1 MGVQYTH
8 TIIHLGRTHT
18 KFRLGHYQALEFDGL
33 FRRRPKV
40 QMRIDSFA
48 HPKLRSKFYVM
59 YEMD

>member
-33 FRRRPKV
+33 LRCWSIV
-40 QMRIDSFA
+40 QMQIDV
-48 HPKLRSKFYVM
+48 HLQIRS
-59 YEMD
+59 